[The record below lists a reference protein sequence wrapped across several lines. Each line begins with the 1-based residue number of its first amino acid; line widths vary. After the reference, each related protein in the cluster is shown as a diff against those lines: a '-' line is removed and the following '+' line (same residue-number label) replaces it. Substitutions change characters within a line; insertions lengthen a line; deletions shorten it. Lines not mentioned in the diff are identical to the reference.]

1 MQQQPGTQY
10 PPHHP
15 STGPLAQGASYQG
28 NIIEKE
34 QAEFVPKFL
43 PVFFNYTTVFY
54 VQMVNSTW
62 VKSKRNLYNH
72 QIANIQIHDHW

>member
-1 MQQQPGTQY
+1 MVAISFAGMQQQPGTQY

-54 VQMVNSTW
+54 VQM
-62 VKSKRNLYNH
+62 
-72 QIANIQIHDHW
+72 